1 MKNYDI
7 TFGNRED
14 LNGLTFYNIAFR
26 KEPSIADAED
36 ILRSHVANAN
46 EYRSMFIALANQF
59 PGKAWKSRF
68 TLSGSF
74 CGGRLFLAGIVLPTG
89 LLTLYSP
96 LEYWDKLNV
105 PIRNGK
111 DDE

>member
-14 LNGLTFYNIAFR
+14 LNGLTFYNITFR

-36 ILRSHVANAN
+36 ILRSHAANAN
-46 EYRSMFIALANQF
+46 EYRSVFIALANQF

-74 CGGRLFLAGIVLPTG
+74 CGGRLFLAAIVLPTG
-89 LLTLYSP
+89 LRTLYIP
-96 LEYWDKLNV
+96 LEYWGKLDIPV
-105 PIRNGK
+105 KER
-111 DDE
+111 

>member
-7 TFGNRED
+7 TIGERED
-14 LNGLTFYNIAFR
+14 LNGLTFYDISF
-26 KEPSIADAED
+26 KEEPSIADAED
-36 ILRSHVANAN
+36 ILRSYSANAN
-46 EYRSMFIALANQF
+46 EYRSVFIALANQF

-68 TLSGSF
+68 TLNGSF
-74 CGGRLFLAGIVLPTG
+74 CGERLFLAAIVLPAG
-89 LLTLYSP
+89 LRTAYIP